1 MTNTN
6 WLAGIFD
13 WAREVIEAAETPFA
27 KFAIFVLPVLAPV
40 VPASVTGIRLS
51 TELEFHPALSFVT
64 ALVLEMLGYVGAI
77 AFIRA
82 VYKWFR
88 KTGTS
93 LSIVLNGS
101 AYSFYV
107 LAMYQINVR
116 LGFLAGDNPIVS
128 QIFALLSFITIPTGL
143 LAAEHINERTE
154 YYEQKELRAEKRSER
169 LERLRIKTANERSL
183 KRTVKR
189 TNERTVKR
197 TNERTPTNERT
208 NGERTNERTVI
219 YQLLDEYYR
228 TNGEIAGVSE
238 LARIV
243 AKMKDGTEEK
253 YERLKGYISEVRKD
267 WIETR
272 Q

>member
-169 LERLRIKTANERSL
+169 LERLRIKTANGRTNGANERSS
-183 KRTVKR
+183 KQTGKR
-189 TNERTVKR
+189 TNERRR
-197 TNERTPTNERT
+197 TERT

-228 TNGEIAGVSE
+228 TNGEVAGVSE

-243 AKMKDGTEEK
+243 AKMKDGTEDK